1 MERVEHEGQHNGDTT
16 TNKPNPRDVAR
27 ESLSSS
33 ERIEALRTRLYER
46 GAVPEM
52 RTRHSL
58 REAQNIQPVVRGSG
72 GGSNT
77 VRASVEAP
85 TPAVQEPPV
94 RETISQ
100 NALLRPQEKQPESLA
115 NTTPMIVKKRRGYRG
130 KLVLLG
136 VAFFLLA
143 LGVSSYLLFN
153 GNNLISGENISID
166 VLGPL
171 TIGGGEELQLQIAV
185 SNQNA
190 VPIEAATLI
199 IEYPKGTQSVETVGK
214 ELFTDRQQLEGI
226 DTGEVL
232 NIPVKARVF
241 GEENEEK
248 EVKVSLEYRV
258 TGSNSTFAT
267 KPTLLRFKISSS
279 PVVLKVDA
287 VKSISSGQEAEIEL
301 TISSNSPS
309 PLTNILLKATY
320 PETGFDFSSAEPEAI
335 SGRDTWLI
343 KELAPGTKKT
353 ITIKGIVI
361 GKQDEERV
369 FTFAIGVPSDKN
381 SYSLFS
387 IFTSV
392 QAQIAIEQPFLDL
405 DMSINSES
413 KETVV
418 LSGSKVA
425 SAQVKF
431 KNSLDDTLY
440 DGTVIIELTGSKLDD
455 IKVSV
460 PEGFYDSSNHTLEW
474 DSTGVSSLKEIAPGS
489 TNALVFNMEF
499 PVSSANIPEITLKV
513 TAKAQRVFEDRVPQ
527 ELVGTI
533 TRKIRLE
540 GGATLTSSAIY
551 SDGPF
556 VNSGP
561 TPPIAEQATTY
572 TYLLTLKNGENDLTG
587 GEVTAILP
595 QYMTWRDTVTEDDD
609 VTYNAVTRTMTWKVG
624 DISANERKEAWV
636 QVSFKPSKTQI
647 GTTPTILE
655 AQRFKA
661 TNKFT
666 NTIIRTEAPALT
678 TALQND
684 PDEAMREGRV
694 QEQ

>member
-1 MERVEHEGQHNGDTT
+1 MEPMEKKVPKEGNKAL
-16 TNKPNPRDVAR
+16 NKPNSRDIAR

-46 GAVPEM
+46 GAAPEM

-58 REAQNIQPVVRGSG
+58 REIQNIESVVRGSAG
-72 GGSNT
+72 QSGT
-77 VRASVEAP
+77 VSTNVEVSP
-85 TPAVQEPPV
+85 IVRETPV

-100 NALLRPQEKQPESLA
+100 NALLRPQEKPQEPLA
-115 NTTPMIVKKRRGYRG
+115 NTTPMFAKKRRGYRG
-130 KLVLLG
+130 KLVMLG

-143 LGVSSYLLFN
+143 LGVSSLFLFK
-153 GNNLISGENISID
+153 GNNLISGENITID
-166 VLGPL
+166 VSGPL
-171 TIGGGEELQLQIAV
+171 TIGGGEELQLQIAI

-199 IEYPKGTQSVETVGK
+199 IEYPKGTQSADGVGK
-214 ELFTDRQQLEGI
+214 ELGVIREQLEGI
-226 DTGEVL
+226 GVGEVINL
-232 NIPVKARVF
+232 PARARVF

-248 EVKVSLEYRV
+248 ELKVLLEYRV
-258 TGSNSTFAT
+258 AGSNSTFET
-267 KPTLLRFKISSS
+267 KPTILRFKISSS

-301 TISSNSPS
+301 TVSSNSPS
-309 PLTNILLKATY
+309 PLTNILVKATY

-343 KELAPGTKKT
+343 KELTPGSKKI
-353 ITIKGIVI
+353 ITIKGIVV

-369 FTFAIGVPSDKN
+369 LTFEVGVPSDKN

-387 IFTSV
+387 VFTTV

-405 DMSINSES
+405 DMNINGDS

-418 LSGSKVA
+418 LSGSKSA
-425 SAQVKF
+425 NAQVKF

-440 DGTVIIELTGSKLDD
+440 DGAVSVELMGSKLGD
-455 IKVSV
+455 IKVTAADA
-460 PEGFYDSSNHTLEW
+460 FYDSSNHTIVW

-489 TNALVFNMEF
+489 TNSLAFNLEF
-499 PVSSANIPEITLKV
+499 PAQSVNIPEITLKV
-513 TAKAQRVFEDRVPQ
+513 TAKAERVFEDRVPQ
-527 ELVGTI
+527 ELIGSI

-540 GGATLTSSAIY
+540 SSAMLTSSAVY

-561 TPPIAEQATTY
+561 TPPVAEKATTY
-572 TYLLTLKNGENDLTG
+572 TYLLTLKNGNNDLTG
-587 GEVTAILP
+587 GEVTAVLP
-595 QYMTWRDTVTEDDD
+595 QYMTWLDNVTEDDD
-609 VTYNAVTRTMTWKVG
+609 VTYNAVTRTMTWKIG
-624 DISANERKEAWV
+624 DVAANERMEAWV

-647 GTTPTILE
+647 GITPTILE

-666 NTIIRTEAPALT
+666 STTIRTEAPALT

-684 PDEAMREGRV
+684 PDEDVRDGRV
-694 QEQ
+694 QEN